1 MESPTTSINST
12 AADYASSINSS
23 SSGEDHILDDIVRAL
38 DSWTQR
44 IFTLETD
51 LQRNTDIKRN
61 IADCLQKQVLDG
73 LIKRED
79 ANELEYILD
88 LWANL
93 HQAYVCKQIGIEFSI
108 QEVLS
113 NLLDLFNLKQIGK
126 TFVIHVMLK
135 LCLSKEEEY

>member
-1 MESPTTSINST
+1 MESSTTSIIST
-12 AADYASSINSS
+12 AAEYGSS
-23 SSGEDHILDDIVRAL
+23 SSSDEDHILDDIVRAL

-51 LQRNTDIKRN
+51 LQRNTDIKRS
-61 IADCLQKQVLDG
+61 ITDCLQKQVLEG

-108 QEVLS
+108 REVLS
-113 NLLDLFNLKQIGK
+113 NLLDLLNLKQINK
-126 TFVIHVMLK
+126 NFVIRVMLE
-135 LCLSKEEEY
+135 LCLSKEEEN